1 MKFCFMLCLV
11 HSESHCYF
19 FKQHTL
25 HCWKEKVKKCLPPSS
40 LEEQEFTIFSS
51 PSLLRVWRFACT
63 NYIYIFQSI
72 LVSLD
77 WWTSFTLLLQEVD
90 PCEDLT
96 DDDIRTAIQN
106 ATGPRSALFVP
117 DVGFLACLGLPSIHV
132 FSHLF

>member
-1 MKFCFMLCLV
+1 M
-11 HSESHCYF
+11 
-19 FKQHTL
+19 
-25 HCWKEKVKKCLPPSS
+25 KKCLRQSS

-51 PSLLRVWRFACT
+51 ESLLRVWRFACT
-63 NYIYIFQSI
+63 NYIYVYIFPINSCEFR
-72 LVSLD
+72 LMD
-77 WWTSFTLLLQEVD
+77 FLLQEVD